1 MPFRGRACPKCKS
14 GKIVIDC
21 YRSGGSGVVWDAVC
35 VNCGVN
41 VAQWLPGHAGWQRLV
56 DEVGRRIPNPH
67 NLPGY
72 GVADLDED
80 E

>member
-1 MPFRGRACPKCKS
+1 
-14 GKIVIDC
+14 
-21 YRSGGSGVVWDAVC
+21 